1 MNDSHGQVF
10 SLKKVVR
17 HADFDLLIL
26 FLSKDRIKQQFF
38 PNVGDQHKYCCL
50 VMKNKAID

>member
-17 HADFDLLIL
+17 RADNDLLIL
-26 FLSKDRIKQQFF
+26 FLCKDESSDRSFI
-38 PNVGDQHKYCCL
+38 
-50 VMKNKAID
+50 MSAININIRLGGEESSN